1 MRILGIDPGRNGA
14 LALLDGRDLVEVAD
28 MPVFIVPRGKGTR
41 AELDVHGV
49 VDLLQRW
56 KPDACWFENVSAQ
69 EGDGA
74 SQAFNFGRI
83 AGACEAAAK
92 LSGARFNAVAPH
104 TWKAAMK
111 LRGGAAGK
119 DESRARA
126 TSLWPERAA
135 EFRRKMDDGRAE
147 AALLAE
153 YGRLQSMKEIFG

>member
-14 LALLDGRDLVEVAD
+14 LALLDGRTLVEVVD

-41 AELDVHGV
+41 AELDVHAV
-49 VDLLQRW
+49 VDVLMRW
-56 KPDACWFENVSAQ
+56 KPGECWFENVSAQ
-69 EGDGA
+69 DGDGA
-74 SQAFNFGRI
+74 SQAFNFGRV
-83 AGACEAAAK
+83 AGACEAVAK
-92 LSGARFNAVAPH
+92 LSGARFTAVAPH

-126 TSLWPERAA
+126 TNLWPASAA
-135 EFRRKMDDGRAE
+135 EFRLKKHDGRAE